1 MHPIKELIDQFQKL
15 PSVGPKTARR
25 FVYFLIN
32 KNGGRYL
39 NDFENALR
47 EVKEKI
53 GICKRCFNIA
63 EGDLCSICNNQE
75 RDHQTICIVE
85 EALDILPIEESLGF
99 NGVYH
104 VLGGA
109 INPTTT
115 DENALQGLHINE
127 LIDRIKSETLKEIIL
142 AFNHSAEGE
151 TTALYIMK
159 LLSPL
164 KIKISRLGRGLPTG
178 GDIEYADPETLK
190 GAFRGRQNV

>member
-1 MHPIKELIDQFQKL
+1 MTPIKELIDQFQKL

-25 FVYFLIN
+25 FVYFLIH
-32 KNGGRYL
+32 KNDGRYL
-39 NDFENALR
+39 NNFENALR

-53 GICKRCFNIA
+53 GICKKCFNIA
-63 EGDLCSICNNQE
+63 EGELCSICNDQE

-109 INPTTT
+109 VNPTM
-115 DENALQGLHINE
+115 DENTLQDLHIKE
-127 LIDRIKSETLKEIIL
+127 LVDRIKVATLKEIII
-142 AFNHSAEGE
+142 AFNHSTEGE
-151 TTALYIMK
+151 ATALYIIK

-190 GAFRGRQNV
+190 GAFAGRRTV

>member
-1 MHPIKELIDQFQKL
+1 MHPIKELIEQFQRL

-32 KNGGRYL
+32 KNDGRYL

-53 GICKRCFNIA
+53 GICKKCFNIA
-63 EGDLCSICNNQE
+63 EGDICSICNDSD

-85 EALDILPIEESLGF
+85 EALDILPIEESMGF
-99 NGVYH
+99 NGIYH
-104 VLGGA
+104 VLGGS
-109 INPTTT
+109 INPTMDPDT
-115 DENALQGLHINE
+115 LQDLHINE
-127 LIDRIKSETLKEIIL
+127 LVDRIKSETLKEIIL

-151 TTALYIMK
+151 ATALYITK

-164 KIKISRLGRGLPTG
+164 KIRISRLGRGLPTG

-190 GAFRGRQNV
+190 GAFRGRRNV

>member
-1 MHPIKELIDQFQKL
+1 MNPIKELIDQFQKL

-25 FVYFLIN
+25 FVYFLIH
-32 KNGGRYL
+32 KNDGRYL
-39 NDFENALR
+39 NDFENALK

-63 EGDLCSICNNQE
+63 EGDFCSVCNDSE
-75 RDHQTICIVE
+75 RDHQVICIVE
-85 EALDILPIEESLGF
+85 EALDILPIEESGGF
-99 NGVYH
+99 NGIYH

-109 INPTTT
+109 VNPTM
-115 DENALQGLHINE
+115 DENALQDLHINE
-127 LIDRIKSETLKEIIL
+127 LIDRIKSETLKEIII

-151 TTALYIMK
+151 ATALYIMK

-164 KIKISRLGRGLPTG
+164 KIKITRLGRGLPTG

-190 GAFRGRQNV
+190 GAFRGRQLV